1 MFPFEGNKL
10 VACLPSIRI
19 TRLHWYYAAIRLPIK
34 HLDHLLC
41 MLVHHTLRK
50 KKPRKDR
57 QDLLSCRNI
66 SMSDVPWSSTPE
78 RFLPS
83 CLIVGRNVAFCKGKS
98 ISPLDMEI
106 SELNP
111 FNHMAYGPSSNCLR
125 LKTPV
130 TCCPPRLATSEWL
143 VLTRWE
149 SHPLYV
155 TTLLSRSPHVPY

>member
-1 MFPFEGNKL
+1 
-10 VACLPSIRI
+10 
-19 TRLHWYYAAIRLPIK
+19 
-34 HLDHLLC
+34 
-41 MLVHHTLRK
+41 
-50 KKPRKDR
+50 
-57 QDLLSCRNI
+57 
-66 SMSDVPWSSTPE
+66 MSDVPWSSTPE

-98 ISPLDMEI
+98 ISPLDMGI

-143 VLTRWE
+143 TLTRWE

-155 TTLLSRSPHVPY
+155 TTLLSRSPLVTFLRVLGLTCIR